1 MQSLRACARRGL
13 CAGVLS
19 LAVFSYAAP
28 VPVPVSVTQDDANFT
43 LSNAWCTAKVSK
55 RTGDLVSLKFKGIE
69 TMGFASGHHAGYW
82 EQNPSSAANL
92 SATVTID
99 PAANKGERGEVSV
112 KGVGGRT
119 PFDLEIRYTMGRDDH
134 GVYTYAIFS
143 HEPSY
148 PAGQIG
154 ESRFGAKLNGDVFDW
169 MSIDAKRNGLMP
181 KGYDWAHG
189 TPLNMKEARRLTTGV
204 HAGEAEHN
212 RLLGAAVRDPRLR
225 MVEHERTRSASTSSI
240 LQRNS

>member
-148 PAGQIG
+148 PAGQSARAG
-154 ESRFGAKLNGDVFDW
+154 SAPSSTA
-169 MSIDAKRNGLMP
+169 MSSTGCRSTRSETGSC
-181 KGYDWAHG
+181 
-189 TPLNMKEARRLTTGV
+189 RRATTG
-204 HAGEAEHN
+204 HMA
-212 RLLGAAVRDPRLR
+212 LR
-225 MVEHERTRSASTSSI
+225 
-240 LQRNS
+240 